1 MAYSKIEK
9 YFAYLLSKTP
19 KAKIG
24 IKKLYSLINYHTHK
38 KMYSFCSK
46 FKIEPIISDED
57 NESFFGYYDKS
68 PVNSSGKYI
77 IFHEISR
84 HGPVKIMLYG
94 IDKSSYE
101 TIAESSANNWQ
112 QGSKL
117 MWLNEKEFIFN
128 NSENG
133 SYISV
138 IFDIET
144 RTSRK
149 ICLPVYDCY
158 KDEFGITVNFSRLKA
173 TDSDYGYDSPVFYS
187 QLPEANSDGIFYI
200 DLIKNESKL
209 LISFEQAC
217 SLYEKF
223 PENAKQ
229 CFNHIMIS
237 PDGKNF
243 IFIHRWYISGKRRE
257 ALLISDVSG
266 NARLLSNN
274 GFVSHCCWNGN
285 KEIIGYLEHPS
296 HGRTFY
302 RIDTNSG
309 KTELLSK
316 KLLGYGDGHPSFFGN
331 KMLFDSYPDRSRIQH
346 LYIYDMIKDEIEK
359 IGSFLSPMKFFA
371 SNRCDLHPRWSY
383 CGKEIFFDSTHEV
396 TRKLYKMNINDQ
408 R

>member
-9 YFAYLLSKTP
+9 HFAELLSKFP
-19 KAKIG
+19 KAKI
-24 IKKLYSLINYHTHK
+24 ILKKLYSVINYHANRK
-38 KMYSFCSK
+38 NYSFISK
-46 FKIEPIISDED
+46 LKIKPIISDEN

-68 PVNSSGKYI
+68 PVNSSEKFI
-77 IFHEISR
+77 IFHENAKT
-84 HGPVKIMLYG
+84 VKIVLYD
-94 IDKSSYE
+94 IEKSKYE
-101 TIAESSANNWQ
+101 VIAETSAYNWQ

-117 MWLNEKEFIFN
+117 MWLDEKKFIFN

-144 RTSRK
+144 RTLRK
-149 ICLPVYDCY
+149 ICMPVYDCF

-173 TDSDYGYDSPVFYS
+173 TDSDYGYGSPVSYS
-187 QLPEANSDGIFYI
+187 QLPEAVSDGIFCI
-200 DLIKNESKL
+200 DLVKNESKL

-243 IFIHRWYISGKRRE
+243 IFIHRWYISAKRSE
-257 ALLISDVSG
+257 ALLISDLSG
-266 NARLLSNN
+266 NVRLLSNN

-316 KLLGYGDGHPSFFGN
+316 KLLGYGDGHPSVFGN
-331 KMLFDSYPDRSRIQH
+331 NMLFDSYPDRSRMQH
-346 LYIYDMIKDEIEK
+346 LYIYDMIKDEVEE
-359 IGSFLSPMKFFA
+359 IGSFLSPLKFFG
-371 SNRCDLHPRWSY
+371 SNRCDLHPRWSPSGRSLY
-383 CGKEIFFDSTHEV
+383 FDSVHNGK
-396 TRKLYKMNINDQ
+396 RSLYKIGIEDKN
-408 R
+408 